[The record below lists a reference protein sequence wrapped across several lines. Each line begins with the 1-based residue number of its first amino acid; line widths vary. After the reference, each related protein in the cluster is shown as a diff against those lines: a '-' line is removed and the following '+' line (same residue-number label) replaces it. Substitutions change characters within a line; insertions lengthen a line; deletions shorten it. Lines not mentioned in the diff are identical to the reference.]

1 MLYADLDARYGPK
14 RDVVTRREMLQA
26 ALASAAGVLIGDR
39 IAFGQAAR
47 AGRRAVIVGGGFSG
61 LAAAHELTSAG
72 YDVTVLEARN
82 RVGGRVISFK
92 DLVPGKNVEGGG
104 ELIGSNHPSWVAY
117 SKKFGLEFLDV
128 TDYKDIESPIVL
140 GGRRLSAKE
149 SEQLWEE
156 MDAALNRMN
165 GDAAR
170 VTDPYQPWTTENAA
184 ALDRRTLA
192 SWIDA
197 LEVSALCKQGVHA
210 MMTAN
215 NGVST
220 AWQSYLGNLAM
231 VSGGGREKFWTD
243 SEVYRCKGGNQ
254 QLAQKLAATLGP
266 RLRINTVVRAIAVQ
280 DASAKVTLADGTT
293 LEADDVI
300 LATPPS
306 VWNRIAIDPPLP
318 SDLMPQMGANV
329 KFLIAL
335 KSRVW
340 QSSRLAPEML
350 ADGAVHLTWEGT
362 DNQNGPGAELVAYS
376 GGPAADE
383 CRSWPPAERTGR
395 YLRLLEPVYPG
406 LTASLTKQRFM
417 DWPGNIW
424 TKGAYSFPAPGQVT
438 MMGPRLREGLGRL
451 HFAGEHACYAF
462 VGYMEGALNSGI
474 AVAKR
479 LAVRDGIIK
488 AAA

>member
-1 MLYADLDARYGPK
+1 MLRATLA
-14 RDVVTRREMLQA
+14 
-26 ALASAAGVLIGDR
+26 ASAGLLMCDHMAHVVS
-39 IAFGQAAR
+39 GQAPR
-47 AGRRAVIVGGGFSG
+47 TGRRVIIVGGGFGG
-61 LAAAHELTSAG
+61 LAAGHELAAAG

-82 RVGGRVISFK
+82 RIGGRVLSFQ

-117 SKKFGLEFLDV
+117 HKKFGLEFLDV
-128 TDYKDIESPIVL
+128 SDYPDLDSPIVL
-140 GGRRLSAKE
+140 GGRRLNATE
-149 SEQLWEE
+149 SSRLWEE
-156 MDAALNRMN
+156 MDAALSTLNA
-165 GDAAR
+165 DAAR
-170 VTDPYQPWTTENAA
+170 VVDPYQPWTVENAA

-197 LEVSALCKQGVHA
+197 LGVSALCKQGIHA

-215 NGVST
+215 NGVTT

-231 VSGGGREKFWTD
+231 VSGGGGEKFWLD

-254 QLAQKLAATLGP
+254 QLAQKLAATLGS
-266 RLRINTVVRAIAVQ
+266 RVRVRTVVREIAVR
-280 DASAKVTLADGTT
+280 DAAVKVTLADGST
-293 LEADDVI
+293 LESDDVV
-300 LATPPS
+300 LATPPT

-318 SDLMPQMGANV
+318 PGLTPQMGANI
-329 KFLIAL
+329 KFLMAL

-340 QSSRLAPEML
+340 QSRGLAPRML
-350 ADGAVHLTWEGT
+350 GNGAVHLTWEGT
-362 DNQNGPGAELVAYS
+362 DNQKGPGAGLVAFS

-383 CRSWPPAERTGR
+383 CRSWPPAERTSR

-406 LTASLTKQRFM
+406 ITASLAKTRFM
-417 DWPGNIW
+417 DWPGDIW
-424 TKGAYSFPAPGQVT
+424 TKGSYSFPAPGQVT
-438 MMGPRLREGLGRL
+438 AVGPQLRNGLGRL

-474 AVAKR
+474 AVARR

-488 AAA
+488 AAAA